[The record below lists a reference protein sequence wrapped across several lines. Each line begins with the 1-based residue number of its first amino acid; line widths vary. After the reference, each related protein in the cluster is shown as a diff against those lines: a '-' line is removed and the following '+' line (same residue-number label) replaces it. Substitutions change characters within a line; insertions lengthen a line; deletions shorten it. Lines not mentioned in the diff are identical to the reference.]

1 MRTKVKLGLKTDD
14 LISEI
19 KPKLDAAGAAT
30 ASAVFQR
37 GLEFARQAFG
47 TSGFKNWS
55 KGYKFSKVE
64 DGLYV
69 ISVQGKLANMME
81 DGIETGEISKM
92 IMDGNRAQHN
102 KAEGKNYV
110 DVPIHKDADSA
121 GNISI
126 QGQKFQVQGFK
137 NADEMMKQFSK
148 PENKNIKFSRGK
160 EVEQEQ
166 RMVARAKKIKGLIK
180 SQNPKDGSTAYM
192 TIRRVGENSVW
203 PASPY
208 PGGKVLDKLDLEV
221 ERIFATMIETFIGK

>member
-55 KGYKFSKVE
+55 KGYKFAKVE
-64 DGLYV
+64 DGLYI
-69 ISVQGKLANMME
+69 ISVEGKLANMME

-148 PENKNIKFSRGK
+148 PENKNVKFSRGK

-166 RMVARAKKIKGLIK
+166 RMVARAKKIEGLIK
-180 SQNPKDGSTAYM
+180 SQNPKDDSTAYM

-221 ERIFATMIETFIGK
+221 ERIFATMIEVFLK

>member
-30 ASAVFQR
+30 ATAVFQR

-55 KGYKFSKVE
+55 KGYKFAKVE
-64 DGLYV
+64 DGLYI
-69 ISVQGKLANMME
+69 ISVEGKLANMME

-148 PENKNIKFSRGK
+148 PENKNVKFSRGK

-166 RMVARAKKIKGLIK
+166 RMVARAKKIEGLIK

-221 ERIFATMIETFIGK
+221 EKIFSIMIEAFLK

>member
-1 MRTKVKLGLKTDD
+1 MRTKVKLGLKADD
-14 LISEI
+14 LVAEL
-19 KPKLDAAGAAT
+19 KPKLEAAGAAT
-30 ASAVFQR
+30 ANALYTR
-37 GLEFARQAFG
+37 GLEFAKQAFG

-55 KGYKFSKVE
+55 KGYKFAKVE
-64 DGLYV
+64 DGLYI
-69 ISVQGKLANMME
+69 ISIEGKLANMME
-81 DGIETGEISKM
+81 DGIETGEISKL
-92 IMDGNRAQHN
+92 IMGGNRAQHN

-148 PENKNIKFSRGK
+148 PETKNVKFSRGK
-160 EVEQEQ
+160 EVQQEE
-166 RMVARAKKIKGLIK
+166 RIVARAKKIEGLIK
-180 SQNPKDGSTAYM
+180 SQNPKDSSTAYM

-208 PGGKVLDKLDLEV
+208 PGGKVLDRLDLEV
-221 ERIFATMIETFIGK
+221 EKIFATMLDTFLGS

>member
-55 KGYKFSKVE
+55 KGYKFAKVE
-64 DGLYV
+64 DGLYI
-69 ISVQGKLANMME
+69 ISVEGKLANMME

-148 PENKNIKFSRGK
+148 PENKNVKFSRGK

-166 RMVARAKKIKGLIK
+166 RMVARAKKIEGLIK

-221 ERIFATMIETFIGK
+221 ERIFGMMLEAFLK

>member
-1 MRTKVKLGLKTDD
+1 MRIKAKLDLKVDDIVADLEPKVK
-14 LISEI
+14 
-19 KPKLDAAGAAT
+19 AAGAAT
-30 ASAVFQR
+30 ANALYMK
-37 GLEFARQAFG
+37 GLEYARQSFG
-47 TSGFKNWS
+47 ASGFKNWS
-55 KGYKFSKVE
+55 KGYKFAKIE
-64 DGLYV
+64 AGLYV
-69 ISVQGKLANMME
+69 ISVEGKLANMME

-148 PENKNIKFSRGK
+148 PENKNVKFSRGK

-166 RMVARAKKIKGLIK
+166 RMVARAKKIEGLIK

-203 PASPY
+203 PASPF

-221 ERIFATMIETFIGK
+221 ERIFATMIEAFLK

>member
-55 KGYKFSKVE
+55 KGYKFAKVE
-64 DGLYV
+64 DGLYI
-69 ISVQGKLANMME
+69 ISVEGKLANMME

-148 PENKNIKFSRGK
+148 PENKNVKFSRGK

-166 RMVARAKKIKGLIK
+166 RMVARAKKIEGLIK

>member
-1 MRTKVKLGLKTDD
+1 MRTKVKLDLKVDD
-14 LISEI
+14 LVSELE
-19 KPKLDAAGAAT
+19 PKVKAAGAAT

-47 TSGFKNWS
+47 SSGFKNWS
-55 KGYKFSKVE
+55 KGYKFAKVE
-64 DGLYV
+64 DGLYI
-69 ISVQGKLANMME
+69 ISIEGKLANMME
-81 DGIETGEISKM
+81 DGIETGEISKL
-92 IMDGNRAQHN
+92 IMGGNRAQHN

-121 GNISI
+121 GNISV

-148 PENKNIKFSRGK
+148 PENKNVKFSRGK
-160 EVEQEQ
+160 SVEQEQ
-166 RMVARAKKIKGLIK
+166 RMVSRAKKIQDLIK
-180 SQNPKDGSTAYM
+180 SQDKASGSTAYM

-203 PASPY
+203 PSSPY

-221 ERIFATMIETFIGK
+221 ERIFASMIDTFLGS

>member
-55 KGYKFSKVE
+55 KGYKFAKVE
-64 DGLYV
+64 DGLYI
-69 ISVQGKLANMME
+69 ISVEGKLANMME

-166 RMVARAKKIKGLIK
+166 RMVARAKKIEGLIK

-203 PASPY
+203 PASPF

-221 ERIFATMIETFIGK
+221 ERIFATMIEAFLK